1 MNSQIIFVIQIILSV
16 ALVGLI
22 LVQNKGTGLGST
34 FGGEM
39 GFYSTRRG
47 VEKMMFYLTCVVA
60 ALFLLTSV
68 LRLIL

>member
-1 MNSQIIFVIQIILSV
+1 MNKDFIYVIQIILSV

-22 LVQNKGTGLGST
+22 LMQNKGTGLGST

-39 GFYSTRRG
+39 GFYRTRRG
-47 VEKMMFYLTCVVA
+47 VERMVFYLTIGVS

-68 LRLIL
+68 IRLLL